1 MRPPERPSAAARA
14 PAGAPFRVRYPVRIG
29 DINYGGHLGNDKYLL
44 LFHDARL
51 AYLAGLGATEK
62 DIGGGIGLIMSE
74 AHVRF
79 QAEIF
84 LGDELEVS
92 VLPRDVQASR
102 FTLDYQVTRVGDG
115 ADAASGYTTLVAF
128 DYGRRKVTR
137 LPATFQ
143 AALAAAGG
151 A

>member
-1 MRPPERPSAAARA
+1 MRPPEPAGAPS
-14 PAGAPFRVRYPVRIG
+14 PQTGAPFRVRYPVRIG
-29 DINYGGHLGNDKYLL
+29 DINYGGHMGNDKYLL

-51 AYLAGLGATEK
+51 AYLAGLGASEK

-84 LGDELEVS
+84 LGDQLEVS

-102 FTLDYQVTRVGDG
+102 FILDYQVTRVGDG
-115 ADAASGYTTLVAF
+115 ATVAAGYTTLVAF
-128 DYGRRKVTR
+128 DYQRRRVTR
-137 LPATFQ
+137 LPEAFQ
-143 AALAAAGG
+143 TALAAPGRA
-151 A
+151 

>member
-1 MRPPERPSAAARA
+1 MFRA
-14 PAGAPFRVRYPVRIG
+14 RYPVRVG

-51 AYLAGLGATEK
+51 AFLAALGASEK
-62 DIGGGIGLIMSE
+62 DIGGGAGLIMSE

-92 VLPRDVQASR
+92 VRPRDVQASR
-102 FTLDYQVTRVGDG
+102 FALDYQVRRMGDG
-115 ADAASGYTTLVAF
+115 AEVAAGYTTLVAF
-128 DYGRRKVTR
+128 DYARRRVAR
-137 LPATFQ
+137 LPETFQ
-143 AALAAAGG
+143 TALQAQGG
-151 A
+151 D

>member
-1 MRPPERPSAAARA
+1 
-14 PAGAPFRVRYPVRIG
+14 
-29 DINYGGHLGNDKYLL
+29 
-44 LFHDARL
+44 
-51 AYLAGLGATEK
+51 
-62 DIGGGIGLIMSE
+62 MSE

-115 ADAASGYTTLVAF
+115 AAVAGGFTTLVAF
-128 DYGRRKVTR
+128 DYARRRVTR
-137 LPATFQ
+137 LPEAFQ
-143 AALAAAGG
+143 AALAAPAG

>member
-1 MRPPERPSAAARA
+1 M
-14 PAGAPFRVRYPVRIG
+14 PAIKPQQRDGPPFRVRYPVRIG

-51 AYLAGLGATEK
+51 AYLAGLGASEK
-62 DIGGGIGLIMSE
+62 DIGGGVGLIMSE

-79 QAEIF
+79 QAEVF
-84 LGDELEVS
+84 LGDELEVG

-115 ADAASGYTTLVAF
+115 AAVAEGYTALVAF
-128 DYGRRKVTR
+128 DYGKRRVTR
-137 LPATFQ
+137 LPEAFQ
-143 AALAAAGG
+143 TALAAPGQA
-151 A
+151 

>member
-1 MRPPERPSAAARA
+1 M
-14 PAGAPFRVRYPVRIG
+14 PAIKPQQRDGAPFRVRYPVRIG

-51 AYLAGLGATEK
+51 AYLAGLGASEK
-62 DIGGGIGLIMSE
+62 DIGGGVGLIMSE

-79 QAEIF
+79 QAEVF

-115 ADAASGYTTLVAF
+115 AAVAEGYTTLVAF
-128 DYGRRKVTR
+128 DYEKRRVTR
-137 LPATFQ
+137 LPEAFQ
-143 AALAAAGG
+143 AALAAPGRA
-151 A
+151 

>member
-1 MRPPERPSAAARA
+1 MRPPES
-14 PAGAPFRVRYPVRIG
+14 AGAPFRVRYPVRIG

-51 AYLAGLGATEK
+51 AYLAGLGAAEK
-62 DIGGGIGLIMSE
+62 DIGGGVGLIMSE

-79 QAEIF
+79 QAEVF

-115 ADAASGYTTLVAF
+115 TAVAEGYTALVAF
-128 DYGRRKVTR
+128 DYERRRVTR
-137 LPATFQ
+137 LPEAFQ
-143 AALAAAGG
+143 TALAAPGRG
-151 A
+151 

>member
-1 MRPPERPSAAARA
+1 MRPPRLPSAPQPRA
-14 PAGAPFRVRYPVRIG
+14 DGPFRVRYPVRIG
-29 DINYGGHLGNDKYLL
+29 DINYGGHMGNDKYLL

-51 AYLAGLGATEK
+51 AFLAALGASEK

-92 VLPRDVQASR
+92 VLPRDAQASR
-102 FTLDYQVTRVGDG
+102 FTLDYQVNRVGDG
-115 ADAASGYTTLVAF
+115 AAVAGGYTTLVAF
-128 DYGRRKVTR
+128 DYQRRRVAR
-137 LPATFQ
+137 LPEAFQ
-143 AALAAAGG
+143 AALTAPAG